1 MRGSLQRLIVEQG
14 RIIKEFRNHQRLFVT
29 RITNFCCCLKIQDV
43 SQSRRWHQRKG
54 HGWRRRKLFSSNSK
68 STHKISSNS
77 KSTHKSGIARVFGD
91 AGTPWTPKRP
101 GFTQTVEC
109 SVLVLHINMT

>member
-54 HGWRRRKLFSSNSK
+54 SRMETAEIVFLKFQVDSQNFLKFEVDSQKRHRKGFWRRWYSMDSK
-68 STHKISSNS
+68 E
-77 KSTHKSGIARVFGD
+77 
-91 AGTPWTPKRP
+91 AG
-101 GFTQTVEC
+101 FY
-109 SVLVLHINMT
+109 SDS